1 MKPLTQSQTNPFKK
15 TDSNKRYY
23 TYDYY
28 LRQRFGCKV
37 AKITL
42 DAGFTCPNIDGTRA
56 YGGCIYCS
64 SRGSGDFSQSAE
76 LPLREQ
82 YEIQRAKITEK
93 WQTDK
98 FIPYLQA
105 HTNTYAPIERL
116 RQVYGEVLALP
127 DVVGVNIATR
137 ADCIND
143 ECLAILAEMSEKT
156 ELTVELGL
164 QSVSD
169 ETARLINRAHSF
181 SDFCDGFRRLRE
193 TSPKIKIC
201 VHLINGLPGE
211 NKEMM
216 LNSAKTVSDMKPD
229 QIKLHLLHV
238 ISGTPLAKM
247 YEKGLYSPL
256 TLEEYAD
263 IVASQIEII
272 DGDIVLGRVTGDGDK
287 ENLLAPLWSLKKF
300 CVMNAIDKL
309 LYERDSWQGKYSP

>member
-1 MKPLTQSQTNPFKK
+1 MKPLTQSQTNPFNK

-28 LRQRFGCKV
+28 LRQRFGGKV

-64 SRGSGDFSQSAE
+64 SRGSGDFSQSAD
-76 LPLREQ
+76 LSLREQ
-82 YEIQRAKITEK
+82 YDIQRAKITEK
-93 WQTDK
+93 WQTNK

-143 ECLAILAEMSEKT
+143 ECLALLAEMSEKT

-181 SDFCDGFRRLRE
+181 SEFCDGYRRLRE
-193 TSPKIKIC
+193 ASSKIKIC

-211 NKEMM
+211 NKQMM
-216 LNSAKTVSDMKPD
+216 LDSARTVSAMKPD

-238 ISGTPLAKM
+238 ISGTALANM
-247 YEKGLYSPL
+247 YEKGLYTPL

-272 DGDIVLGRVTGDGDK
+272 DDSIVIGRVTGDGDK
-287 ENLLAPLWSLKKF
+287 ESLLAPLWSLKKF
-300 CVMNAIDKL
+300 TVMNEIDKL
-309 LYERDSWQGKYSP
+309 LYERNSWQGKCSP

>member
-64 SRGSGDFSQSAE
+64 SRGSGDFSQSAD
-76 LPLREQ
+76 LSLREQ
-82 YEIQRAKITEK
+82 YDIQRAKITEK
-93 WQTDK
+93 WQTNK

-143 ECLAILAEMSEKT
+143 ECLALLAEMSEKT

-164 QSVSD
+164 QSVCD

-181 SDFCDGFRRLRE
+181 SEFRDGYRRLRE
-193 TSPKIKIC
+193 ASSKIKIC

-211 NKEMM
+211 DKQMM
-216 LNSAKTVSDMKPD
+216 LDSARTVSAMKPD

-238 ISGTPLAKM
+238 ISGTALANM
-247 YEKGLYSPL
+247 YEKGLYTPL

-272 DGDIVLGRVTGDGDK
+272 DDSIVIGRVTGDGDK
-287 ENLLAPLWSLKKF
+287 ESLLAPLWSLKKF
-300 CVMNAIDKL
+300 TVMNEIDKL
-309 LYERDSWQGKYSP
+309 LYERNSWQGKYSP